1 MVLHLYKISLRIHLD
16 MIPWNVA
23 LALGVKLL
31 VVKVMI
37 SFLVRLTI
45 GQYNLR
51 WNFTDWFDL
60 RIALTWA
67 VSIHLLS
74 IFSTLVWV

>member
-1 MVLHLYKISLRIHLD
+1 MILHLYKISLWIHLD

-23 LALGVKLL
+23 LALSVKFL
-31 VVKVMI
+31 VVKVVI
-37 SFLVRLTI
+37 SFLVLLTI

-67 VSIHLLS
+67 AGINLFS
-74 IFSTLVWV
+74 IFPTLVWV